1 MPLEPLRVSA
11 NPSVSLER
19 SLYQKIQ
26 EELLPGMQL
35 EWLHEQGSCSGKK
48 SSLWKEESVRNVS
61 GSVVELILWTASLF
75 SRSVWII
82 PGAVRG

>member
-1 MPLEPLRVSA
+1 MSLESLRVSA
-11 NPSVSLER
+11 NPSESLEC

-26 EELLPGMQL
+26 EKLLPRMQL
-35 EWLHEQGSCSGKK
+35 EQLHEQGSYSGKK
-48 SSLWKEESVRNVS
+48 PSLWKEESVRNAHS
-61 GSVVELILWTASLF
+61 SVVELILWKASLF